1 MPCLGGL
8 ASPCWLIQPWRSA
21 TRFAPPGPGGPRF
34 ARRCAQQLPG
44 HCCLEER
51 GCGARD
57 LCPARPSG
65 PLAGLWSTANTVWS
79 RRHDE
84 GGCAAAV
91 NVRPSSREG
100 TCSCTP
106 TRPQAQTRQ
115 ANLSTTPLQNRCSL
129 DHWLVLVSVGLLVR
143 TTAYVLCS
151 GTLCWPCVAQ
161 CSSKMDSLAD
171 GSGSSPAEHHGDG
184 TEAGWWAGAK

>member
-1 MPCLGGL
+1 VGHVT
-8 ASPCWLIQPWRSA
+8 S
-21 TRFAPPGPGGPRF
+21 APPAPVGPQRASGR
-34 ARRCAQQLPG
+34 QLTPFG
-44 HCCLEER
+44 HSVTTKGDALQLSM
-51 GCGARD
+51 CG
-57 LCPARPSG
+57 LGS
-65 PLAGLWSTANTVWS
+65 W
-79 RRHDE
+79 
-84 GGCAAAV
+84 
-91 NVRPSSREG
+91 EG

-106 TRPQAQTRQ
+106 TRPRAQTRQ

-129 DHWLVLVSVGLLVR
+129 DHWLVLFSVGLLVR
-143 TTAYVLCS
+143 TTAYMLYS